1 MEIHIR
7 LIDDHARSSLE
18 RLSAALGNLTP
29 LMSEIGEDLLISTR
43 QRFVDEEAPSG
54 ANWAPLS
61 QTTKKHKKRNADKI
75 LTQDGY
81 LSGSL
86 VTQPGVDY
94 VDVGSPMIYASTH
107 QYGAEKGEFGE
118 TSNGRPIP
126 FGDIPA
132 RPYLGLSDDD
142 EATIRATLNAW
153 LRRLL

>member
-1 MEIHIR
+1 MEIQIR
-7 LIDDHARSSLE
+7 LIDDHARTSLE

-29 LMSEIGEDLLISTR
+29 LMSDIGEDLLISTR
-43 QRFVDEEAPSG
+43 QRFVDEKAPDGTS
-54 ANWAPLS
+54 WAPLS
-61 QTTKKHKKRNADKI
+61 ETTKKRKKKNADKI

-86 VTQPGVDY
+86 VTQPSVDY
-94 VDVGSPMIYASTH
+94 VDVGSAMIYASTH

-118 TSNGRPIP
+118 TSKGQPIP

-132 RPYLGLSDDD
+132 REYLGLSDEDRG
-142 EATIRATLNAW
+142 TIRGTLNAW